1 MDEVD
6 DDMVSR
12 KRPIPK
18 EKDIMN
24 TPDMFLTK
32 AEREEKKRRLQ
43 SQTIS
48 VVNIASSKKCSDHL
62 SPVKERHNVPSFFQ
76 KTSVRKQML

>member
-1 MDEVD
+1 MDGVD

-32 AEREEKKRRLQ
+32 AERQEKKRRLQ
-43 SQTIS
+43 SQSIT
-48 VVNIASSKKCSDHL
+48 VVDIAPSKECTVNSSPQNEQL
-62 SPVKERHNVPSFFQ
+62 NVPSFFL